1 MALEY
6 QHLLGGMPVPH
17 DAIAEPTVLCKEYPG
32 SAQWPSPDAWKKLY
46 DDTGGRLLRAIPPG
60 TVCHPERPEYNAE
73 KCAQV
78 AELWSTYDFHL
89 EDPISV
95 MWDNGENGN
104 CLPDP
109 EGPCDASRYP
119 VYVVNASETEHV
131 KLAVDFGE
139 TNALAT
145 TVDANS
151 GPKARGHNIRLNV
164 KSTGHDFLGR
174 SNAAGSLSI
183 WVHSLN
189 HIEYHGQG
197 FKPKDCPRTI
207 AEPALTVGGG
217 TQAHD
222 AYITANKHGRMVVGG
237 TAKSVGITGHACAGG
252 HSVLS
257 SHYGLGA
264 DQILEFEMVTPGGD
278 IIIAN
283 ECLHSDLFWALR
295 GVGF

>member
-17 DAIAEPTVLCKEYPG
+17 DAIAEPTVLCKAYPG

-95 MWDNGENGN
+95 MWDNGENDN

-145 TVDANS
+145 TVDANI